1 MTYIF
6 VFLGEFG
13 FEILNWQGV
22 IRKFAQT
29 IEPGDKIVCCSR
41 ADLYLLYEKADL
53 YIDISDVKSFQQSR
67 ASGYHAMPNE
77 FSVWHSAGHRRF
89 ERRLKTDLHTYIQ
102 ERLRKTGELG
112 DARRCAFVFS
122 SDGIE
127 LNGCRFGLV
136 GYRRNPTLATL
147 ISLYRRLETA
157 LSVDNATTGKL
168 QSWLYRFL
176 PTHDYRS
183 AGGIYGS
190 LEAKNN
196 IYRKLEPD
204 LGVLPSVRDQLGW
217 DLSEPFV
224 LCQTRYRETRQVS
237 RELLPRVEIRKLI
250 DRIAERI
257 KVVLLSFDTGRAF
270 DSYSRF
276 EDSAGCFNYRCRSL
290 PEQACLISFAKHCLF
305 FSEGDLG
312 SHVYVP
318 PMMGKDVSV
327 VAPQSIY
334 QLESAPLDF
343 WNRDVFRFGGRII
356 PLASEDVLAT
366 ESTIR
371 QTARRVLSTK
381 ATA

>member
-13 FEILNWQGV
+13 YEILNWQGV
-22 IRKFAQT
+22 VRKFAQT
-29 IEPGDKIVCCSR
+29 IEPGDKIVCSSR
-41 ADLYLLYEKADL
+41 ADLHLLYETADL

-67 ASGYHAMPNE
+67 ASGYYAMPNE
-77 FSVWHSAGHRRF
+77 FSVWHSAGHLQF
-89 ERRLKTDLHTYIQ
+89 ERRLKADLRTTIL
-102 ERLRKTGELG
+102 ERLRKSGEMG
-112 DARRCAFVFS
+112 DDRRCTFVFS

-136 GYRRNPTLATL
+136 GYRRNLVLASLT
-147 ISLYRRLETA
+147 SLYRRLEAA
-157 LSVDNATTGKL
+157 LSIDNATTAKL
-168 QSWLYRFL
+168 QSCFYRFL
-176 PTHDYRS
+176 PSHDYRS
-183 AGGIYGS
+183 SGGIYGS
-190 LEAKNN
+190 LETKNN

-204 LGVLPSVRDQLGW
+204 LGVLPLVRNQLGW

-224 LCQTRYRETRQVS
+224 LCQTRHRETRQLS
-237 RELLPRVEIRKLI
+237 EQLLPRVEIRRLI
-250 DRIAERI
+250 DRLAERV

-276 EDSAGCFNYRCRSL
+276 EDSTGCFAYRCRSL

-305 FSEGDLG
+305 FTEGDLG

-327 VAPQSIY
+327 VAPQSIF
-334 QLESAPLDF
+334 QLESAPLEL

-356 PLASEDVLAT
+356 ALAAEDMLAT
-366 ESTIR
+366 DSNIG
-371 QTARRVLSTK
+371 QTARRLLSRTP
-381 ATA
+381 TP